1 MELFV
6 IRHTEVDNPE
16 NLCYGNIEMPLV
28 KNYEKITKKFFDN
41 LPKNIEKIFSSP
53 SKRCTDLLECMNLEF
68 SKRTEL
74 KELDFGDWEGRRWSE
89 INKADLNTWMN
100 DFIYKSPKNGEKM
113 IDLYNR
119 VIDFTKNIFTMNL
132 SKVLFVTH
140 AGVIRALLSKGLE
153 ISLEDTFNIK
163 INHDEIFSF
172 RVNYQKELELSFLQ
186 MLNINNME
194 IQKTFSKQ

>member
-28 KNYEKITKKFFDN
+28 KNYEKI
-41 LPKNIEKIFSSP
+41 IEKIFSSP

-68 SKRTEL
+68 SKRKEL

-172 RVNYQKELELSFLQ
+172 KVNYQKELELSFLQ

>member
-68 SKRTEL
+68 SKRKEL

>member
-41 LPKNIEKIFSSP
+41 LPKNIERIFSSP

-68 SKRTEL
+68 SKRKEL

-140 AGVIRALLSKGLE
+140 AGVIRALLSKSLE
-153 ISLEDTFNIK
+153 ISLKDTFNIE

-172 RVNYQKELELSFLQ
+172 KVNYQKEFELSFLQ

-194 IQKTFSKQ
+194 IRKTIV

>member
-1 MELFV
+1 
-6 IRHTEVDNPE
+6 
-16 NLCYGNIEMPLV
+16 
-28 KNYEKITKKFFDN
+28 
-41 LPKNIEKIFSSP
+41 
-53 SKRCTDLLECMNLEF
+53 MNFEF

-74 KELDFGDWEGRRWSE
+74 EELDFGDWEGRRWSE

-153 ISLEDTFNIK
+153 INLEDTFNIE

-172 RVNYQKELELSFLQ
+172 KVDYQKELELSFLQ
-186 MLNINNME
+186 TLNINNME
-194 IQKTFSKQ
+194 IRKTFA

>member
-6 IRHTEVDNPE
+6 IRHTQVDNPE
-16 NLCYGNIEMPLV
+16 NLCYGKIEMPLV
-28 KNYEKITKKFFDN
+28 KNYEKKSKKIFDN

-53 SKRCTDLLECMNLEF
+53 SKRCTDLLECMNFEF

-89 INKADLNTWMN
+89 INKTDLNTWMN

-119 VIDFTKNIFTMNL
+119 VIDFTENIFFMNL

-153 ISLEDTFNIK
+153 ISLEDTFNIE

-172 RVNYQKELELSFLQ
+172 KANYQKELELSFSQ

-194 IQKTFSKQ
+194 IRKTFA

>member
-28 KNYEKITKKFFDN
+28 KNYEKKSKKFSDN
-41 LPKNIEKIFSSP
+41 LPKNIEKIFTSP
-53 SKRCTDLLECMNLEF
+53 SKRCTDLLNCMNFEF
-68 SKRTEL
+68 SKRIEL
-74 KELDFGDWEGRRWSE
+74 KELDFGDWEGKKWSE
-89 INKADLNTWMN
+89 INKNDLNTWMN

-153 ISLEDTFNIK
+153 INLEDTFNIE

-172 RVNYQKELELSFLQ
+172 KVDYQKELELSFLQ
-186 MLNINNME
+186 TLNINNME
-194 IQKTFSKQ
+194 IRKTFA

>member
-28 KNYEKITKKFFDN
+28 ENYEKKSKKFFDN
-41 LPKNIEKIFSSP
+41 LPENIEKIFSSP
-53 SKRCTDLLECMNLEF
+53 SKRCTDLLECMNFEF

-172 RVNYQKELELSFLQ
+172 KVNYQKELELSFLQ

-194 IQKTFSKQ
+194 IRKTFSK

>member
-68 SKRTEL
+68 SKRKEL

-153 ISLEDTFNIK
+153 INLEDTFNIE
-163 INHDEIFSF
+163 ISHDEIFSF
-172 RVNYQKELELSFLQ
+172 KVDYQKELELSFLQ
-186 MLNINNME
+186 RLNINNME
-194 IQKTFSKQ
+194 IRKTFV

>member
-140 AGVIRALLSKGLE
+140 AGVIRALLSKALE

>member
-28 KNYEKITKKFFDN
+28 ENYEKKSKKFFDN
-41 LPKNIEKIFSSP
+41 LPENIEKIFSSP

>member
-6 IRHTEVDNPE
+6 IRHTEVNNPE
-16 NLCYGNIEMPLV
+16 NLCYGNIEMPLF
-28 KNYEKITKKFFDN
+28 KNYEKKSKKFFDN
-41 LPKNIEKIFSSP
+41 LPENIEKIFSSP
-53 SKRCTDLLECMNLEF
+53 SKRCTALLECMNFEF

-74 KELDFGDWEGRRWSE
+74 KELDFGDWEGRKWSE
-89 INKADLNTWMN
+89 INKTDLNTWMN

-153 ISLEDTFNIK
+153 INLEDTFNIE

-172 RVNYQKELELSFLQ
+172 KVNYQKKLELSFIQ

-194 IQKTFSKQ
+194 IRKTFS

>member
-6 IRHTEVDNPE
+6 IRHTEVNNPE

-153 ISLEDTFNIK
+153 INLEDTFNIE
-163 INHDEIFSF
+163 ISHDEIFSF
-172 RVNYQKELELSFLQ
+172 KVDYQKELELSFLQ
-186 MLNINNME
+186 RLNINNME
-194 IQKTFSKQ
+194 IRKKFV

>member
-6 IRHTEVDNPE
+6 IRHTEVNNPE

-68 SKRTEL
+68 SKRKEL